1 MLIKRL
7 IASVLIV
14 SVAFLNVSRA
24 AAAELVTTDAVA
36 AAEAKR
42 GAEADRAKVLA
53 ALERPDLQAKL
64 QELGVSPAEAQK
76 RVAALTDDEVSY
88 LAGSI
93 DQAPAGGVGVLDF
106 VLIVFL
112 VLLLTDILGYTHIF
126 PFVKHGETK

>member
-1 MLIKRL
+1 MKKLLAGVLVVCMALLGQVQAAGLI
-7 IASVLIV
+7 
-14 SVAFLNVSRA
+14 
-24 AAAELVTTDAVA
+24 TTEEFAQA
-36 AAEAKR
+36 RSKQ

-53 ALERPDLQAKL
+53 AFARPDLQAKL

-76 RVAALTDDEVSY
+76 RVAALSDDEASY
-88 LAGSI
+88 LAGRI
-93 DQAPAGGVGVLDF
+93 DQAPAGGVGILDF